1 MTTLHNKISSNG
13 NAKMA
18 NGDKTTVAIGTYKCS
33 DGTCHDD
40 YDDDEMLY
48 LSGLSGTVRCAD
60 DNGQCVLDGE
70 QGARRAMT
78 VYGSGGLKL
87 TIRALTFKDAYGTSG
102 GGAYIYNNAIVDLIL
117 CHFNGCRATS
127 TQYSNSGGGAIYI
140 SSSST
145 TVLISAT
152 TFLDNVA
159 SSEDGDDIYR
169 SSGTITIA
177 STCPSPYDEISA
189 TQGEKRE

>member
-1 MTTLHNKISSNG
+1 MTTLHNKISTNG

-18 NGDKTTVAIGTYKCS
+18 NGDTTTVAIGTYKCS
-33 DGTCHDD
+33 DGTCNDS
-40 YDDDEMLY
+40 DEMLY

-78 VYGSGGLKL
+78 VSGSGGLKL
-87 TIRALTFKDAYGTSG
+87 TIRALTFKDAYAGKG
-102 GGAYIYNNAIVDLIL
+102 GGAFIGDSAIVDLIL
-117 CHFNGCRATS
+117 CQFNGCRATS
-127 TQYSNSGGGAIYI
+127 YSNYDGGGAIYI
-140 SSSST
+140 TSSST

-159 SSEDGDDIYR
+159 LSGDGDDIYR
-169 SSGTITIA
+169 SFATITIA
-177 STCPSPYDEISA
+177 STCPSPYDATSA
-189 TQGEKRE
+189 TQGKKRE